1 MKTYNEIRNEIN
13 ETYRKLDVLKA
24 EKREVED
31 DWYAM
36 EFEQK
41 KGTYKDYNEKLKS
54 FKNLIQRNEL
64 MIQFL
69 NNNANYA
76 LYHEVMPIALEI
88 LKKYKN
94 KPYGEK
100 TKQKISDEVKEAT
113 GCRFY
118 IHCRYGDN
126 YEYDIYPTDCV
137 GNTHSLMV
145 YAGYI
150 DGQCKKFLVD
160 NKIQVVEMEDLRVSG
175 VSEYVENISEV
186 IDQIYT
192 IHAEALEKQKELDE
206 ICSKYNSLVVG
217 NISHLNAC
225 SRIAS
230 NVI

>member
-1 MKTYNEIRNEIN
+1 MKTYSEIRSEIK
-13 ETYRKLDVLKA
+13 EIYKEMDLLKTEKLK
-24 EKREVED
+24 VED
-31 DWYAM
+31 DWYEM

-41 KGTYKDYNEKLKS
+41 KGTYKDHLEKLES

-64 MIQFL
+64 TIQFL
-69 NNNANYA
+69 INNANYA
-76 LYHEVMPIALEI
+76 LYHEVMPVALEI

-100 TKQKISDEVKEAT
+100 TRQKISDEVAALT

-118 IHCRYGDN
+118 IHCRYGIN

-150 DGQCKKFLVD
+150 DGQCKPLMID
-160 NKIQVVEMEDLRVSG
+160 NKIQVIEMEDLRVSSI
-175 VSEYVENISEV
+175 SEYIENISEV
-186 IDQIYT
+186 IDQIYA
-192 IHAEALEKQKELDE
+192 IHAEALAKQKELDE

-217 NISHLNAC
+217 NISHLNAYA
-225 SRIAS
+225 RIAS
-230 NVI
+230 SVI